1 MRQVS
6 ILALAGTLSLPLW
19 AAPKLAVEVQRKG
32 DRVEVVLTSPTPLAA
47 PTIQQ
52 RWKEGPHRFEVVV
65 PKTEVARLSKA
76 IDRGVL
82 QKIETDS
89 SGDSAL
95 LRVIA
100 SGDPKMSWSASAD
113 RKVWTLSI
121 STVDIASGKVPAL
134 PGGSLASAPV
144 VSKPPARP
152 TPPPVSVRPPAPRAA
167 ENVAT
172 APPQPQ
178 PQPQPQAQ
186 PQRLDQRPITVSLQ
200 NKDLAVAIQ
209 EMARAAGLEAEVGPG
224 VEGPVSVS
232 FREVPLGLAL
242 TNLLGKQ
249 TKLIEYRIE
258 GNKLKVFTDD
268 QGGATLPAAPIR
280 SGPTVSD
287 YFPIVNEKKVAEVAQ
302 LVKRTVTQVD
312 VHSDELLN
320 VLFVEGAA
328 ADLAKVREL
337 LQNVVVK

>member
-1 MRQVS
+1 MRHVT
-6 ILALAGTLSLPLW
+6 ILALTGAMSLPLW

-47 PTIQQ
+47 PAIQQ

-65 PKTEVARLSKA
+65 PKTEVARLSKS

-95 LRVIA
+95 LRVVA

-121 STVDIASGKVPAL
+121 STVDIAAGKVPAL

-152 TPPPVSVRPPAPRAA
+152 SPPPVSVRPPAPRAP

-172 APPQPQ
+172 AP

-268 QGGATLPAAPIR
+268 QGGATIPVAPTR

-328 ADLAKVREL
+328 GDLAKVREL

>member
-1 MRQVS
+1 MRHVT
-6 ILALAGTLSLPLW
+6 ILALTGAMSLPLW

-47 PTIQQ
+47 PAIQQ

-65 PKTEVARLSKA
+65 PKTEVARLSKS

-95 LRVIA
+95 LRVVA

-121 STVDIASGKVPAL
+121 STVDIAAGKVPAL

-152 TPPPVSVRPPAPRAA
+152 SPPPVSVRPPAPRAP

-172 APPQPQ
+172 AP

-258 GNKLKVFTDD
+258 SNKLKVFTDD
-268 QGGATLPAAPIR
+268 QGGATIPVAPTR

-328 ADLAKVREL
+328 GDLAKVREL